1 MLSKIHTSST
11 NNFCLELYKPYGTC
25 TVLWLHIIIE
35 LVQLH
40 VISRNFFKMIHAE
53 NLFFLSNTCMFM
65 QGNKRNS
72 CVFYSHLWRELQQ
85 QSLNSCTVIHSLCTI
100 SVLLNALFKAFFFV
114 FSHFHFSTTIQSVA
128 KYLNAINK
136 MESPMSICC
145 VTVVL

>member
-25 TVLWLHIIIE
+25 TVLWLHIIVE
-35 LVQLH
+35 FVQLH
-40 VISRNFFKMIHAE
+40 VYHGIFKKWYMLKIF
-53 NLFFLSNTCMFM
+53 FFLSNTCMFM

-85 QSLNSCTVIHSLCTI
+85 QSLNSCTVIHSLCTT

-114 FSHFHFSTTIQSVA
+114 FSHFHISTTIQSVA
-128 KYLNAINK
+128 KNLNAINK
-136 MESPMSICC
+136 MESPMSIRC

>member
-1 MLSKIHTSST
+1 MFRTVQTLWYMHCSMVTYYYRIRTI
-11 NNFCLELYKPYGTC
+11 TC
-25 TVLWLHIIIE
+25 
-35 LVQLH
+35 
-40 VISRNFFKMIHAE
+40 ISWNFFKWYTLKIF
-53 NLFFLSNTCMFM
+53 FFLSNTCMFM
-65 QGNKRNS
+65 QGNKRNTGS

-128 KYLNAINK
+128 KNLNAINK
-136 MESPMSICC
+136 MESPMSIRC

>member
-25 TVLWLHIIIE
+25 TVVWLHIIIE

-65 QGNKRNS
+65 QGNKRNTGS

-114 FSHFHFSTTIQSVA
+114 FHIFILIQPFSQL
-128 KYLNAINK
+128 LNIW
-136 MESPMSICC
+136 MP
-145 VTVVL
+145 

>member
-11 NNFCLELYKPYGTC
+11 NNFFFRTVQTLWYMHCSMVTYYYRISTITC
-25 TVLWLHIIIE
+25 N
-35 LVQLH
+35 
-40 VISRNFFKMIHAE
+40 ISRNFFKMIHAE

-100 SVLLNALFKAFFFV
+100 SVLWNALFL
-114 FSHFHFSTTIQSVA
+114 SHFSLFFHIFILVQPFSQLLKIW
-128 KYLNAINK
+128 
-136 MESPMSICC
+136 MP
-145 VTVVL
+145 

>member
-11 NNFCLELYKPYGTC
+11 NNFFFRTVQTLWYMHCSMVTYYYRISTITC
-25 TVLWLHIIIE
+25 NIKE
-35 LVQLH
+35 
-40 VISRNFFKMIHAE
+40 FFLKWYTLKIFFFSQIHAC
-53 NLFFLSNTCMFM
+53 LCKVT
-65 QGNKRNS
+65 RNS
-72 CVFYSHLWRELQQ
+72 CVCCSHLWRELQQ

-128 KYLNAINK
+128 KNLNAINK